1 MNKSTSH
8 HPALPWIMFIAL
20 AMIWGSSFILMKRGL
35 QSFTY
40 TQVGTMRVSI
50 AALFMTVVGFRHF
63 KHFRKKDLV
72 ALAIVGFLG
81 NAIPY
86 VLFPLAVN
94 HLDSGV
100 VGIINSL
107 VPLFTVLIG
116 GWFFGQKATGTQW
129 QGVAVGLIGAAVL
142 ILPVKSMLNGA
153 FQIEGELG
161 YGLFGVLATLMYGT
175 SVNTLK
181 MKLPHLK
188 AVTVTTLSLAT
199 AAPFTIGVSLAS
211 GVTDVLA
218 QDPDAWT
225 NLGYVAILGVVG
237 SGVAV
242 ILFNRLIQM
251 TTALFSSSVTYA
263 IPVVA
268 ILWGIWDGEQI
279 LWNHLL
285 GLGIIVT
292 GIYLVNKRK

>member
-199 AAPFTIGVSLAS
+199 AAPFTVGVSLAS

-225 NLGYVAILGVVG
+225 NLGYVAVLGVVG